1 MLESLRRRWH
11 SSLVTLNVL
20 ATNYSPL
27 ILGGLIALTTF
38 QKLTLILHTDGGGDL
53 LGADIPKSMMLIAGQ
68 NPYTSNPW
76 ASPYPPFLLAVVGGI
91 IRLTSGNTILAADT
105 IGLISRNVRM
115 TGLAADVVVALLV
128 FVTLRARGVS
138 GLSALVPP
146 ALFLALPSISL
157 SPYYWF
163 NSDVLGYP
171 ILAASVLAMVVRRY
185 FLGSVLL
192 ATATIF
198 KIHPI
203 LAIPL
208 VLVWLIKQRG
218 IRKTLPAIIT
228 TVSILSLGLALPAT
242 LPGYLESVVG
252 FNLSSGFGGGT
263 SSFTMMNLFYGV
275 FPSAFHVSL
284 STTVENQVWL
294 VATGALFAAAF
305 GFVWS
310 RARELNPVDIVA
322 VGLLV
327 WLIPLRQIYTH
338 YLVWAIVPLLM
349 RGRLR
354 QTLTVGSLLELA
366 NTMSSWSW
374 NLPPDPFPVLAT
386 AAGFFV
392 TSLVYLSV
400 SATSLA
406 FIMREIGARQRASN
420 KLPEKLAFLE
430 RYPIP
435 TIASSAREVARRNFP
450 LSAGFAEPVLAKKKE
465 FWRA

>member
-1 MLESLRRRWH
+1 MLESLRRSWP
-11 SSLVTLNVL
+11 SSLAALNVL

-76 ASPYPPFLLAVVGGI
+76 ASPYPPFLLALVGGI
-91 IRLTSGNTILAADT
+91 IRLTSDNAILAPDT

-115 TGLAADVVVALLV
+115 TGLIADALVALLV
-128 FVTLRARGVS
+128 FATLRARGVS
-138 GLSALVPP
+138 GLSAVVPP

-171 ILAASVLAMVVRRY
+171 ILAASLLALVVRRY

-208 VLVWLIKQRG
+208 VVVWLVKRRG
-218 IRKTLPAIIT
+218 IAKMLPTIIT
-228 TVSILSLGLALPAT
+228 TVSILSFGLALPAI
-242 LPGYLESVVG
+242 LPGYLESVLG
-252 FNLSSGFGGGT
+252 FNLSSGFGAGT
-263 SSFTMMNLFYGV
+263 SSFTMMNLLYAV
-275 FPSAFHVSL
+275 FPSVLHLSL
-284 STTVENQVWL
+284 PTTVENQVWL
-294 VATGALFAAAF
+294 AATAALFAAAL
-305 GFVWS
+305 GIVWS

-322 VGLLV
+322 IGLLV

-354 QTLTVGSLLELA
+354 QTLVAGSLLELA

-374 NLPPDPFPVLAT
+374 NLQPDPFPVLAT
-386 AAGFFV
+386 AYGFFA
-392 TSLVYLSV
+392 TSLVYLSISV
-400 SATSLA
+400 TSLV
-406 FIMREIGARQRASN
+406 FILRELGARRQADTR
-420 KLPEKLAFLE
+420 LPHSSVVLE

-435 TIASSAREVARRNFP
+435 MIRST
-450 LSAGFAEPVLAKKKE
+450 
-465 FWRA
+465 

>member
-1 MLESLRRRWH
+1 MLESLRRSWP
-11 SSLVTLNVL
+11 SSLAALNVL

-27 ILGGLIALTTF
+27 LLGGLMALTTF
-38 QKLTLILHTDGGGDL
+38 QKLTLILRTDGGGDL

-76 ASPYPPFLLAVVGGI
+76 ASPYPPFLLALVGGI
-91 IRLTSGNTILAADT
+91 IRLTSDNAILAPDT

-115 TGLAADVVVALLV
+115 TGLIADALVALLV
-128 FVTLRARGVS
+128 FATLRARGVS
-138 GLSALVPP
+138 GLSALVPT

-171 ILAASVLAMVVRRY
+171 ILAASLLALVVKRY

-203 LAIPL
+203 LATLL
-208 VLVWLIKQRG
+208 VLAWLVKRRG
-218 IRKTLPAIIT
+218 IAKMLPTIIT
-228 TVSILSLGLALPAT
+228 TVSILSFGLVAPAI
-242 LPGYLESVVG
+242 LPGYLGSVLG

-263 SSFTMMNLFYGV
+263 SSFTMMNLLYALLPSV
-275 FPSAFHVSL
+275 FHLFLPTS
-284 STTVENQVWL
+284 VENQVWL
-294 VATGALFAAAF
+294 AATAALFAIAL
-305 GFVWS
+305 GIVWS
-310 RARELNPVDIVA
+310 RARELNPVDPVA
-322 VGLLV
+322 IGLLV

-338 YLVWAIVPLLM
+338 YLVWAIVPVLM

-354 QTLTVGSLLELA
+354 QTLVVGSLLELA

-386 AAGFFV
+386 AYGFFV

-400 SATSLA
+400 SVTALV
-406 FIMREIGARQRASN
+406 FIMREMGARRQSGPQDANSSI
-420 KLPEKLAFLE
+420 LPE

-435 TIASSAREVARRNFP
+435 EIRST
-450 LSAGFAEPVLAKKKE
+450 
-465 FWRA
+465 